1 MTWKSITAAM
11 LLAAVT
17 ALALNGAAA
26 ANWLTSLT
34 KGAGKA
40 AHHGDTHLGLG
51 PIGRAAGHV
60 AELPA
65 GTRGALAAHATPEG
79 HWQFANREGQVFTA
93 GTPDEMSRVAI
104 ALLPESAREGKLAL
118 YLSEESVFANSAALD
133 ALPANASLHLV
144 THKGAVPLGRDG
156 AGALIAKVKP
166 NVSLALEGRQAFD
179 DAMAFLARPLN
190 KSNIR
195 TLALEPD
202 GAKSLSSAPKLD
214 PDSKL
219 PLVDAVDPGSIGR
232 AFSSIRG
239 QTALVVGRIDG
250 SSIAFQPSSGP
261 EISRTLAELRSA
273 ARDYD
278 VNLVVLHADTPRQPG
293 GRNWFWQ
300 KIEIGGFTDAVAQA
314 TFADFVDALAAR
326 GGPMHLTAAA
336 DGPGRVQLAAIAQVR
351 GGAVESVQST
361 LSDWTGHVTG
371 EIATKAIDVYARDE
385 ERDRELDARLVPWL
399 PTYIQIPY
407 LAGII
412 AGLMVW
418 AGTWPLWQRIWPL
431 RARRPDERWIVHLL
445 TSLPNLAAFLLVFL
459 PIAGLPV
466 FIVSMILGIWHAV
479 TAPFRWAAKLFRRRV
494 NV

>member
-1 MTWKSITAAM
+1 MNRKSAAAM
-11 LLAAVT
+11 FLAAVMALST
-17 ALALNGAAA
+17 AGLAQ

-40 AHHGDTHLGLG
+40 AHHGETHLGLG

-93 GTPDEMSRVAI
+93 GTPDEMSRVAT
-104 ALLPESAREGKLAL
+104 ALLPESAREGKLSL
-118 YLSEESVFANSAALD
+118 YLSEDSVFANSAALE
-133 ALPANASLHLV
+133 ALPGNASLHLV
-144 THKGAVPLGRDG
+144 TAKGAVELSRDG
-156 AGALIAKVKP
+156 AGALIAKVRP

-195 TLALEPD
+195 TLAIEPG
-202 GAKSLSSAPKLD
+202 GAKSLSSAPRLD
-214 PDSKL
+214 PDTKL
-219 PLVDAVDPGSIGR
+219 PTVDAVDPDSIAR
-232 AFSSIRG
+232 ALSSIRG
-239 QTALVVGRIDG
+239 QTALLVGRIDG
-250 SSIAFQPSSGP
+250 STIAFQPSSGA
-261 EISRTLAELRSA
+261 EISRTLAGLRTA
-273 ARDYD
+273 AREYD
-278 VNLVVLHADTPRQPG
+278 VNLVILHADTPRQPG

-300 KIEIGGFTDAVAQA
+300 RIEIGGFTDAVAKA

-326 GGPMHLTAAA
+326 GGSMHLTAAS
-336 DGPGRVQLAAIAQVR
+336 DGPGRVQLAAVAQAR
-351 GGAVESVQST
+351 SGAVESVQST
-361 LSDWTGHVTG
+361 LSEWTGHVTG

-385 ERDRELDARLVPWL
+385 ARDSELDARLIPWVPS
-399 PTYIQIPY
+399 YIQIPY

-418 AGTWPLWQRIWPL
+418 AGTWPLWQRIWPM
-431 RARRPDERWIVHLL
+431 RARRTGESRIVHLL
-445 TSLPNLAAFLLVFL
+445 TSLPNATAFLLVFL

-466 FIVSMILGIWHAV
+466 FIVSMVVGLWQAV
-479 TAPFRWAAKLFRRRV
+479 LAPFRWAAKLFRRRV